1 MQAGLLRD
9 TIEFEQRELI
19 SNQFNEQVV
28 EYHKCLTTKAQV
40 EYSTGNRAI
49 ENNEMVVNYSPVF
62 NIRYY
67 HNINETM
74 RIKFNNQYYRIIS
87 IQPFR
92 QYQYKKIITE
102 LINE

>member
-1 MQAGLLRD
+1 MQAGLLKD
-9 TIEFEQRELI
+9 IIEFETRVIINNE
-19 SNQFNEQVV
+19 FNEQVV
-28 EYHKCLTTKAQV
+28 EYVKCLTTKAQV
-40 EYSTGNRAI
+40 VYSSGSRSV
-49 ENNEMVVNYSPVF
+49 ENNEMVINYSPTF

-74 RIKFNNQYYRIIS
+74 RIKFNNHYYRIVS
-87 IQPFR
+87 IEPYN

>member
-1 MQAGLLRD
+1 MQSGLLRD
-9 TIEFEQRELI
+9 IIEFEQRELI
-19 SNQFNEQVV
+19 TNEFNEQMI
-28 EYHKCLTTKAQV
+28 EYKSCLTTKAQV
-40 EYSTGNRAI
+40 EYSSGSRAI

-74 RIKFNNQYYRIIS
+74 RIKFNNQYYRIVS
-87 IQPFR
+87 IQPFK
-92 QYQYKKIITE
+92 QYQYKKIIAE